1 MTGSVFQVDEL
12 EYHPARIPD
21 SELIKHCTWT
31 FLRRSGPG
39 GQHRNKVETAVL
51 VTHVPSGL
59 SAEAN
64 KSRSQETNRQEAIT
78 RLRLKL
84 ACEIRCQQ
92 IREEQPTELWRS
104 RLKGTSLSISADHR
118 DFPSLLVEAMD
129 VLVSNGWDHTIAADK
144 LGISGTQ
151 LIKFLAK
158 HPPSLQ
164 KLNATRSTKNL
175 APLKPT

>member
-1 MTGSVFQVDEL
+1 MTGSVFQVAGL
-12 EYHPARIPD
+12 EHHPARIPD

-39 GQHRNKVETAVL
+39 GQHRNKVETAAL
-51 VTHVPSGL
+51 ITHVPSGI

-64 KSRSQETNRQEAIT
+64 KSRSQETNRQEAVT

-92 IREEQPTELWRS
+92 ISAEQPSELWRS
-104 RLKGTSLSISADHR
+104 RIKGTSVSIAADHR
-118 DFPSLLVEAMD
+118 DFPSLLAEAMD
-129 VLVSNGWDHTIAADK
+129 ALVGNNWDHTIAADK
-144 LGISGTQ
+144 LGISSTQ

-158 HPPSLQ
+158 HPPALQ